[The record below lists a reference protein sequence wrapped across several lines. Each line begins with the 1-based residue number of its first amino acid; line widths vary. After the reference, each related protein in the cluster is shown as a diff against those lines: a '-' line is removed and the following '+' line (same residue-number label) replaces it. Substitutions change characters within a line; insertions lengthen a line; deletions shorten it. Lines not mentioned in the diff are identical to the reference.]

1 VNSRTLASVAVL
13 LIAGGCERA
22 ATDADTAAAPA
33 ASASVTVPATAPAP
47 APVAWTPVLVDT
59 AAYTPDVATAQD
71 RTPAVLR
78 AQVLLDRARFSPGVI
93 DGKPGENVRQAIA
106 AFEEANALPVDGQL
120 DEAVFQKLTQIDSRP
135 VLTQYVI
142 TAEDVAGPFIDSVPK
157 DIEDQAKL
165 KKLSYTSAAEL
176 IAEKFHMTEDL
187 LKTLNPNVDLTKA
200 GATITVPDQGT
211 DTLPGTVATIE
222 VDKAEKAVK
231 AFDAQGKL
239 LAFYPATIGSD
250 ELATPDGT
258 LKVRAVSRNPT
269 YTWDPTKMRK
279 EGPKEKLTV
288 AAGPNNPVG
297 IVWIAL
303 DKPTYGIHGAPD
315 PQLIGKRSSSGC
327 VRLTNWDAIELAN
340 AVKAGVVVKFV
351 GGNVSAAV

>member
-1 VNSRTLASVAVL
+1 MNPKTFASITFVL
-13 LIAGGCERA
+13 LACGCERA
-22 ATDADTAAAPA
+22 ATNSADAAGAV
-33 ASASVTVPATAPAP
+33 ASATVTTAPAS
-47 APVAWTPVLVDT
+47 APVMWTPVTVDT
-59 AAYTPDVATAQD
+59 AAYTPDAVTAED
-71 RTPAVLR
+71 RTPTVLR

-93 DGKPGENVRQAIA
+93 DGKAGENVRQAIA
-106 AFEEANALPVDGQL
+106 AFEAANSLPVDGVL
-120 DEAVFQKLTQIDSRP
+120 DEAVFEKLTALDPRP

-142 TAEDVAGPFIDSVPK
+142 TAEDVAGPFIATVPQG
-157 DIEDQAKL
+157 IEEQAKL
-165 KKLSYTSAAEL
+165 TKLSYTSPAEL
-176 IAEKFHMTEDL
+176 LAEKFHMTEDL
-187 LKTLNPNVDLTKA
+187 LKTLNPDVDLSKA
-200 GATITVPDQGT
+200 GATIVVADQGT
-211 DTLPGTVATIE
+211 DVLPGTVTTIE

-250 ELATPDGT
+250 ELASPDGT
-258 LKVRAVSRNPT
+258 AKVTAVSRNPT
-269 YTWDPTKMRK
+269 YTWDPAKMRK
-279 EGPKEKLTV
+279 EGPKQKLTV

-351 GGNVSAAV
+351 GTPAPDPAI